1 MDEKKNNFLQLFNE
15 KKYSLI
21 VSIIENKIPLRKKT
35 SRLLNLSGVCRILSR
50 KSSDSIKPAINDFR
64 EACLKENDEN
74 KLIEP
79 LRNLVN
85 SYAIFFDEEH
95 TKNEK
100 FLTRN
105 FFDEIYKLKEQYKN
119 LFEKDLELMKNM
131 LKISKRSLSIK
142 NHILNLKKLSNLST
156 DPDLVASYNFYNNY
170 LYDWSQADYLEN
182 SKKIN
187 KKLTSYPKEKLSVLI
202 KKRKKKINL
211 AFISSDLKSKH
222 SITYFL
228 KSLLIHYDKN
238 LFNIYIY
245 HNHNMVND
253 SIAKEF
259 ENFVSKSVYIFNLKD
274 IEVINTVRRDE
285 IDIIVDLNGFS
296 SDHRI
301 GLFKNRLAPIQISWC
316 GYTNTT
322 GLTEMDYLIVDN
334 NLVNHG
340 EENLYSEKLIYLP
353 NIWNCHCGYEFERSK
368 NELPF
373 KKNKFITF
381 GSFNNFNKLS
391 DEVIEAWSLILKSVK
406 NSRLLL
412 KTSIISCYDIY
423 LEKFDKY
430 GVLNSI
436 KFLNRDKKFDDHLY
450 KYREIDIS
458 LDTFPWNGVTTSFES
473 VWMNVPVITMDGYNF
488 SSRCGASINKNL
500 NLLELIGI
508 NKNDYVNKAVSL
520 AKNTNKLIQ
529 IRDNLFDNALSSPL
543 FDTKKFSDQFFSS
556 LKKLYNN

>member
-301 GLFKNRLAPIQISWC
+301 VLFKNRLAPIQISWC

-334 NLVNHG
+334 NLVNYG
-340 EENLYSEKLIYLP
+340 EENLYSEKLIYLQ

>member
-50 KSSDSIKPAINDFR
+50 KSSDSIKPAMNDFR

-301 GLFKNRLAPIQISWC
+301 VLFKNRLAPIQISWC

-334 NLVNHG
+334 NLVNYG

>member
-301 GLFKNRLAPIQISWC
+301 VLFKNRLAPIQISWC

-334 NLVNHG
+334 NLVNYG

>member
-1 MDEKKNNFLQLFNE
+1 MGEKKTNFLQLFNE

-21 VSIIENKIPLRKKT
+21 VSIIENKLPPEKKT
-35 SRLLNLSGVCRILSR
+35 SGLLNLSGVCRILSR
-50 KSSDSIKPAINDFR
+50 KSGDSIQSAINDFR

-74 KLIEP
+74 KLVEP
-79 LRNLVN
+79 LKNLVN

-95 TKNEK
+95 SKNEK
-100 FLTRN
+100 FLTRD

-119 LFEKDLELMKNM
+119 LFEKDLKLMKIM
-131 LKISKRSLSIK
+131 LKISRRSSSIK
-142 NHILNLKKLSNLST
+142 NHILDLKKLSKLSK

-187 KKLTSYPKEKLSVLI
+187 DRLVSYPKEKLTVLT
-202 KKRKKKINL
+202 KKRKEKINL
-211 AFISSDLKSKH
+211 AFISSDLKYKH
-222 SITYFL
+222 SVTYFL

-253 SIAKEF
+253 DIAKDF

-274 IEVINTVRRDE
+274 IEVINTVRQDE

-334 NLVNHG
+334 NLVNHS
-340 EENLYSEKLIYLP
+340 EENLYSEKLIYLQ
-353 NIWNCHCGYEFERSK
+353 NIWNCHCGYESERSK

-423 LEKFDKY
+423 QEKFNKY

-473 VWMNVPVITMDGYNF
+473 IWMNVPVITMDGYNF

-500 NLLELIGI
+500 NLLELIAS

-520 AKNTNKLIQ
+520 AENTNKLIQ

-543 FDTKKFSDQFFSS
+543 FDTKNFSDQFFSS